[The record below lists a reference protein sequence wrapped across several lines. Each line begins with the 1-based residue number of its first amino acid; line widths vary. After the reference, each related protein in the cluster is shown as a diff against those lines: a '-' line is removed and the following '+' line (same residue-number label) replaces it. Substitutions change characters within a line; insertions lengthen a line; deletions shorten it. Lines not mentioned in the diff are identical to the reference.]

1 MIKKKL
7 SGQTMAIIILGA
19 MLMISIAFGG
29 VYAYYTAR
37 TSRVTGEIKLANLDI
52 ALGSGD
58 GESDQSAII
67 IYNKGYIVPGQVLTN
82 TPLVIRN
89 LSTVEIVLI
98 VVYELKAEREV
109 KDINGNVIGVDYIED
124 EFINPVFGL
133 GCEYLNS
140 KHPDH
145 SIQDPDEIYNYD
157 WYDFV
162 FYGEREDKYY
172 RCMVSRKSIPKYV
185 EDDKGGK
192 NKDNMITV
200 IGENKLSLHKY
211 MGSEYEDSTL
221 SFKFQAYAIGAET
234 GFGITENDTN
244 LEKCNKIVT
253 DIYKSQGYRFLSFS

>member
-1 MIKKKL
+1 MPARCHTAC
-7 SGQTMAIIILGA
+7 SQIIILA
-19 MLMISIAFGG
+19 VLLLIAIAFGG

-37 TSRVTGEIKLANLDI
+37 TGRVTGQIKLANLDI
-52 ALGSGD
+52 ALGSGES
-58 GESDQSAII
+58 ESDQSAII
-67 IYNKGYIVPGQVLTN
+67 IYNKDYIVPGQVLDN

-89 LSTVEIVLI
+89 LSTVEIILI
-98 VVYELKAEREV
+98 VVYELKAERDV
-109 KDINGNVIGVDYIED
+109 KDKDGNVLYVENIED

-145 SIQDPDEIYNYD
+145 NIQDPREIYNYD

-172 RCMVSRKSIPKYV
+172 RCMVSRKGIPKHIQG
-185 EDDKGGK
+185 DKS
-192 NKDNMITV
+192 KDNMITV
-200 IGENKLSLHKY
+200 IGENQLSLHKY

-234 GFGITENDTN
+234 GFGITETDSN

-253 DIYKSQGYRFLSFS
+253 DIYKSQGYKFLSFT